1 MINPEMYL
9 SFLENLEIKV
19 TKLFLNS
26 TYTIKNSGI
35 NIMLQFIKWVMTT
48 RTTSETDNFLSL
60 KINWLWDQASLN
72 FLQNT
77 VNIFLFRKDK
87 VRTRSKY
94 LNSRKEVSDLL

>member
-35 NIMLQFIKWVMTT
+35 NIMLQFIK
-48 RTTSETDNFLSL
+48 
-60 KINWLWDQASLN
+60 
-72 FLQNT
+72 
-77 VNIFLFRKDK
+77 
-87 VRTRSKY
+87 
-94 LNSRKEVSDLL
+94 